1 MGIEQALFGRLSL
14 YIPHQQTTGNG
25 TLLNTVAAG
34 SRKIGKV
41 LDGASRGN
49 SIALRGLSPP
59 VVPSHLT
66 RRLRF
71 QQTTDNTTDF
81 GDIRPDKRD
90 LARLVIMD
98 FMLMH
103 GNDWFFIPLEQPVR
117 FEPSGE
123 SVGFERSVGSVCRV
137 DSLVV
142 HDVFGGATLVE
153 RADAA
158 PGPPGQR
165 WTMFSTSVEGQ

>member
-71 QQTTDNTTDF
+71 QQTTGKRV
-81 GDIRPDKRD
+81 GDLNGSCD
-90 LARLVIMD
+90 LDYISVSEFLPAIFIQGVEVEEDLPLLRLHI
-98 FMLMH
+98 
-103 GNDWFFIPLEQPVR
+103 Q
-117 FEPSGE
+117 
-123 SVGFERSVGSVCRV
+123 
-137 DSLVV
+137 LVV
-142 HDVFGGATLVE
+142 QEVEYRLGRVSKPLLLFG
-153 RADAA
+153 
-158 PGPPGQR
+158 
-165 WTMFSTSVEGQ
+165 

>member
-1 MGIEQALFGRLSL
+1 MAWSRVSENR
-14 YIPHQQTTGNG
+14 PNG

-71 QQTTDNTTDF
+71 QQTT
-81 GDIRPDKRD
+81 GS
-90 LARLVIMD
+90 
-98 FMLMH
+98 
-103 GNDWFFIPLEQPVR
+103 
-117 FEPSGE
+117 SGLLFPE
-123 SVGFERSVGSVCRV
+123 KVLDRGPEGPGS
-137 DSLVV
+137 
-142 HDVFGGATLVE
+142 
-153 RADAA
+153 
-158 PGPPGQR
+158 
-165 WTMFSTSVEGQ
+165 